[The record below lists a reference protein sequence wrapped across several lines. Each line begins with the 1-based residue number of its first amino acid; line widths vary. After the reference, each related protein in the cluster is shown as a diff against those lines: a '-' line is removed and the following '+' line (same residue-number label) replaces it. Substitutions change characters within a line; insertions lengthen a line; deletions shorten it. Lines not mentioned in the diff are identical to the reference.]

1 MTRLDSSL
9 EKGSWTDSLSFGKLE
24 GREVGNVTGKK
35 LVSGDDGIKVRG
47 RKKGDLVPRKIFYKG
62 KLLEILIN
70 ERPMQNVMVERI
82 VTEWR
87 KLGNPHRNIGHWRPE
102 YMRAVAYLPDN
113 YEMKLHIVDANEIR
127 FITSVGSNYLC
138 LVKMPVPMVKR
149 LIRSDA
155 WFKEEEMTVY
165 RIEPS
170 IDLKEFFRFHDWKR
184 MLDLY
189 LTEGLDKDWR
199 LVEAFK
205 TIVLPLI
212 PLNWKNDSE
221 LSKLQY
227 FNNHMFLVTNTKV
240 GKSEW
245 AKILGEMPS
254 SEWSSAGFFGSFEK
268 GERIEGKLEGAG
280 TVFIDEAMYITGYSE
295 IAILPALLTYAQ
307 QGTACRTIKG
317 NVEARG
323 TKTLVFAS
331 NPTRSEDLLA
341 SFEEFLKVL
350 CGKDY
355 PEKVGGRCGLVL
367 LGNDYKTVRPQGDIS
382 EYRGVVL
389 RLIKQ
394 VVQKFY
400 YSRIYPILKTNMKW
414 ACDTKEAENT
424 YKAFSLC
431 CPSVFIKKFIDG
443 MSLSIPKIKMG
454 VIRSLILEHLPE
466 LVLSFNLKKF
476 QREIIE
482 KEREERFQMLV
493 SINFKSFQAMT
504 VDSGLMKNKKLCI
517 SEIKKRFPEMSLRD
531 IGLFL
536 GESKSNIERWLKED
550 EKGDSPD
557 SGDNKKDD

>member
-1 MTRLDSSL
+1 M
-9 EKGSWTDSLSFGKLE
+9 
-24 GREVGNVTGKK
+24 
-35 LVSGDDGIKVRG
+35 G
-47 RKKGDLVPRKIFYKG
+47 RKGFADKKVGGSSGLIIKPRRKGEKVPRKISYKG
-62 KLLEILIN
+62 KLLEILID
-70 ERPMQNVMVERI
+70 ERPMQNVIVEKV
-82 VTEWR
+82 VTEWK
-87 KLGNPHRNIGHWRPE
+87 KLNNPHRNIGHWRPE

-113 YEMKLHIVDANEIR
+113 YDMKLHIVDSNEIR

-138 LVKMPVPMVKR
+138 LVKMPVLAVKK
-149 LIRSDA
+149 LTRSDA

-170 IDLKEFFRFHDWKR
+170 IELRKFFEYHDWKR
-184 MLDLY
+184 VLDLY

-212 PLNWKNDSE
+212 PLNWRNDSE

-268 GERIEGKLEGAG
+268 GERIEGKLEGQG
-280 TVFIDEAMYITGYSE
+280 VVFIDEAMYVTGYSD
-295 IAILPALLTYAQ
+295 IAIMPSLLTYAQ

-331 NPTRSEDLLA
+331 NPTRSEDILA
-341 SFEEFLKVL
+341 SFEEFLQVL

-355 PEKVGGRCGLVL
+355 PEKVGGRCGLILV
-367 LGNDYKTVRPQGDIS
+367 GNDYKTVRPQGDIS

-394 VVQKFY
+394 VVQKYY

-414 ACDTKEAENT
+414 ACETGDAENT
-424 YKAFSLC
+424 YKALSLC
-431 CPSVFIKKFIDG
+431 CPNVFVRKFIDG

-466 LVLSFNLKKF
+466 LILSFNLKKF
-476 QREIIE
+476 QCEIIE
-482 KEREERFQMLV
+482 KEREQRFQLLL
-493 SINFKSFQAMT
+493 SINFKSFEAMT
-504 VDSGLMKNKKLCI
+504 VDSGLMKNKKLCVRQI
-517 SEIKKRFPEMSLRD
+517 SQRFPEMSLRD
-531 IGLFL
+531 IGLFV
-536 GESKSNIERWLKED
+536 GESKTNVERWLKEG
-550 EKGDSPD
+550 EKGDSPE
-557 SGDNKKDD
+557 SSDNESDD